1 MSSWGMRKTNL
12 SKHTDLNVGVE
23 LLIDILNPNYLYKVL
38 TAASIS
44 VKKTQNIENR

>member
-1 MSSWGMRKTNL
+1 MRKTNL